1 MMAPLTSR
9 LDLQTVLLPTD
20 SSEAAEAA
28 RPLAEALAARH
39 AATLHVL
46 RVEVVPP
53 ATDPWIDSPPEP
65 IREADGVVEVSRRAP
80 TVSEAIVRYVDEVG
94 ADLVVMGSHG
104 RSGWDRLT
112 LGSTAEAVLRRA
124 PCPILTVGPN
134 VQADLGGPVLAP
146 LAFESASDVALE
158 TAVAVAEELG
168 THVVA
173 LHVVEPIDVPVP
185 YAMTIEPFDPTDL
198 TARVEETL
206 RRWVSGYA
214 GGPVPVDVEVRYGD
228 AALCVLDAA
237 DELGASFVV
246 QASHG
251 RRGPARWILG
261 SVAGKVAR
269 KAPCPVLTLRVG
281 TRPLVRPGADEGP
294 SLAVPRS
301 DWPELFDALSRRA
314 AGAPHEVSVEVLS
327 PGAEGVVFQAASLV
341 GMVYDPRADTLD
353 VIAKGGEHHVVQP
366 FAVRSEAGA
375 WALDGALDPEAPGPW
390 ALDVVGAD
398 GARRRIVVRPVAE
411 PVSG

>member
-9 LDLQTVLLPTD
+9 LDIQTLLLPTD
-20 SSEAAEAA
+20 GSEAAEAA
-28 RPLAEALAARH
+28 RPLAETLAARH

-46 RVEVVPP
+46 HVEVVPP
-53 ATDPWIDSPPEP
+53 ATDLWFEPPPEAD
-65 IREADGVVEVSRRAP
+65 READGVVEAHRRSP
-80 TVSEAIVRYVDEVG
+80 TVSDAIVRYADEVG

-104 RSGWDRLT
+104 RSGWNRLT
-112 LGSTAEAVLRRA
+112 LGSTAEAVLRRVT
-124 PCPILTVGPN
+124 CPVLTVGPN
-134 VQADLGGPVLAP
+134 TQAELDGPVLVP
-146 LAFESASDVALE
+146 LAFESSSDVALE

-168 THVVA
+168 TRVVA
-173 LHVVEPIDVPVP
+173 LHVVEPFEIPIP
-185 YAMTIEPFDPTDL
+185 YSMTIEPFDQTDL

-214 GGPVPVDVEVRYGD
+214 DGSVPVDVDVRLGD

-237 DELGASFVV
+237 DEVSASLVV

-261 SVAGKVAR
+261 SVAEEVAR
-269 KAPCPVLTLRVG
+269 KAPCPVLTLRIG
-281 TRPLVRPGADEGP
+281 TRPLVHPGLDESP
-294 SLAVPRS
+294 SLAVPRA
-301 DWPELFDALSRRA
+301 DWADLFDALSRRA
-314 AGAPHEVSVEVLS
+314 AGASHEVSVEVLS
-327 PGAEGVVFQAASLV
+327 PGAEGVVFRAASLV

-353 VIAKGGEHHVVQP
+353 VIAKGGEHHVVRP

-390 ALDVVGAD
+390 ALDIVDAD
-398 GARRRIVVRPVAE
+398 GARRRVVVRPVAE
-411 PVSG
+411 AVAG